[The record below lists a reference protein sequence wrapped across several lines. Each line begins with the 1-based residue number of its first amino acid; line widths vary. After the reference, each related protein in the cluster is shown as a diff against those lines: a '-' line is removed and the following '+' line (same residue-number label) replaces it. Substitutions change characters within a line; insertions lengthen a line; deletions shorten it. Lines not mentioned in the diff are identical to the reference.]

1 MNSSGLNLRSTA
13 TLIIET
19 VIGGKSIYQ
28 EITMTFSKQSQFNI
42 ELLKLQQKYQ
52 TEQELLDTSKHLVS
66 RSLNLAIENKS
77 FREAFSALI
86 VKEIMKGR

>member
-1 MNSSGLNLRSTA
+1 MSQL
-13 TLIIET
+13 
-19 VIGGKSIYQ
+19 
-28 EITMTFSKQSQFNI
+28 KQSQFNI

-52 TEQELLDTSKHLVS
+52 TEQQLLNTSKHLVS

-86 VKEIMKGR
+86 VKEIMKG